1 MIEVLSGISL
11 FLGMVLKG
19 AAITFLICFVGLCLF
34 YIVKMTPD
42 SACTHDCNEGRNC
55 TCKGKQNGIS

>member
-1 MIEVLSGISL
+1 MIEIFTGISL
-11 FLGMVLKG
+11 FLGMVLKV
-19 AAITFLICFVGLCLF
+19 ASIVFLICFAGLCLF
-34 YIVKMTPD
+34 YIIKMTPD